1 MKKYLYVDTENTGL
15 SFIDLVSKMGKS
27 WKVTIFYSVKSP
39 KLSFAEMDQ
48 IAGARCGI
56 RFIAC
61 RNGRP
66 NAMDFC
72 IMTHLGMNVERHPKA
87 MHLIMSRDK
96 GYLSGIDLL
105 RSRGYYVGEIVLDEQ
120 THTVSWVST
129 AESAKPYDRIREY
142 FDSLFALEQI
152 PKEGL
157 LPAGIP
163 EEKNGLLLPGN
174 LSGGDAAGTGP
185 VPDGTAAASVLSSTG
200 TSSRSSGSRR
210 RRGSRGRGSRGGGE
224 LNGSLNLTAA
234 SLEKKMIDIL
244 IDHFDAVGVDRQRRL
259 MGQVMKRGLQVSC
272 ENGELHFDRLLP
284 SLRKFAAFR
293 TGDDAVREL
302 LSLLEGIDGLIIS
315 GAEVFYQAEE
325 TSGETE
331 EDFTAGILSGVDPEG
346 GDWLEDEELQES
358 ADAPEDIAD
367 DDPEDDADDADDA
380 AEEGTAEDSNSS
392 GPEEGWE
399 LDRDEPLPFV

>member
-15 SFIDLVSKMGKS
+15 SFIDLVNRMGKS

-39 KLSFAEMDQ
+39 KLTFAEMDRV
-48 IAGARCGI
+48 AGARCGV
-56 RFIAC
+56 RFIEC

-120 THTVSWVST
+120 THTVSWVSA
-129 AESAKPYDRIREY
+129 AEGAKPYDRVREY

-157 LPAGIP
+157 LPAGAA
-163 EEKNGLLLPGN
+163 ENGEGLLLPGN
-174 LSGGDAAGTGP
+174 SAGAFAGTEGNGDEGIP
-185 VPDGTAAASVLSSTG
+185 ASSVSA
-200 TSSRSSGSRR
+200 RPAGSRR
-210 RRGSRGRGSRGGGE
+210 RRGGRGRGGRGGGE
-224 LNGSLNLTAA
+224 LSGSLNLTAA
-234 SLEKKMIDIL
+234 SLEKKLIDIL

-272 ENGELHFDRLLP
+272 ENGELHFDRFLP
-284 SLRKFAAFR
+284 SLRKFAVFKAD
-293 TGDDAVREL
+293 DDAVREL
-302 LSLLEGIDGLIIS
+302 LQHLEGIDSLLIS
-315 GAEVFYQAEE
+315 GTEAFYDAEGTAGESLDAADETNEDAEE
-325 TSGETE
+325 MTAE
-331 EDFTAGILSGVDPEG
+331 EVTAEAVQAALYEMNPDD
-346 GDWLEDEELQES
+346 DWLKEEERSDLEDYL
-358 ADAPEDIAD
+358 EDD
-367 DDPEDDADDADDA
+367 VEDDPEDSLEED
-380 AEEGTAEDSNSS
+380 AEE
-392 GPEEGWE
+392 
-399 LDRDEPLPFV
+399 

>member
-15 SFIDLVSKMGKS
+15 SFIDLVSRMGKS

-48 IAGARCGI
+48 IAGARCAV

-105 RSRGYYVGEIVLDEQ
+105 RSRGYCVGEIVLDEQ
-120 THTVSWVST
+120 THMVSWVST

-163 EEKNGLLLPGN
+163 EDGNGLLLPGN
-174 LSGGDAAGTGP
+174 LYGGISPLVSGNR
-185 VPDGTAAASVLSSTG
+185 VPCPDVPQ
-200 TSSRSSGSRR
+200 SGKSP
-210 RRGSRGRGSRGGGE
+210 
-224 LNGSLNLTAA
+224 
-234 SLEKKMIDIL
+234 
-244 IDHFDAVGVDRQRRL
+244 Q
-259 MGQVMKRGLQVSC
+259 
-272 ENGELHFDRLLP
+272 LLY
-284 SLRKFAAFR
+284 R
-293 TGDDAVREL
+293 TGA
-302 LSLLEGIDGLIIS
+302 
-315 GAEVFYQAEE
+315 
-325 TSGETE
+325 
-331 EDFTAGILSGVDPEG
+331 
-346 GDWLEDEELQES
+346 
-358 ADAPEDIAD
+358 
-367 DDPEDDADDADDA
+367 
-380 AEEGTAEDSNSS
+380 
-392 GPEEGWE
+392 
-399 LDRDEPLPFV
+399 

>member
-1 MKKYLYVDTENTGL
+1 
-15 SFIDLVSKMGKS
+15 
-27 WKVTIFYSVKSP
+27 
-39 KLSFAEMDQ
+39 
-48 IAGARCGI
+48 
-56 RFIAC
+56 
-61 RNGRP
+61 
-66 NAMDFC
+66 
-72 IMTHLGMNVERHPKA
+72 MTHLGMNVERHLKA

-120 THTVSWVST
+120 SHMVSWVST

-163 EEKNGLLLPGN
+163 EDGNGLLLSGN
-174 LSGGDAAGTGP
+174 LSGGDASGTGP
-185 VPDGTAAASVLSSTG
+185 APDGTSAASVLSSAG
-200 TSSRSSGSRR
+200 TSARSSGSRR
-210 RRGSRGRGSRGGGE
+210 RRGSRGRGGRSGADLSG
-224 LNGSLNLTAA
+224 NLNLTAA

-284 SLRKFAAFR
+284 SLRKFAAFK
-293 TGDDAVREL
+293 TDDDAVRKL
-302 LSLLEGIDGLIIS
+302 LSLLEGISGLLIS
-315 GAEVFYQAEE
+315 GAEPFYQAEDAA
-325 TSGETE
+325 GETE
-331 EDFTAGILSGVDPEG
+331 EDVTAGILPEADPDDG
-346 GDWLEDEELQES
+346 IWLEDEEMPETEGAS
-358 ADAPEDIAD
+358 EDIAD
-367 DDPEDDADDADDA
+367 DAFDDADDA
-380 AEEGTAEDSNSS
+380 AEDGAGDEETGSD
-392 GPEEGWE
+392 PEEGWE

>member
-15 SFIDLVSKMGKS
+15 SFIDLVSRMGKS

-48 IAGARCGI
+48 IAGARCGV

-120 THTVSWVST
+120 SHMVSWVST

-163 EEKNGLLLPGN
+163 EDGNGLLLSGN
-174 LSGGDAAGTGP
+174 LSGGDASGTGP
-185 VPDGTAAASVLSSTG
+185 APDGTSAASVLSSAG
-200 TSSRSSGSRR
+200 TSARSSGSRR
-210 RRGSRGRGSRGGGE
+210 RRGSRGRGGRSGADLSG
-224 LNGSLNLTAA
+224 NLNLTAA

-284 SLRKFAAFR
+284 SLRKFAAFK
-293 TGDDAVREL
+293 TDDDAVRKL
-302 LSLLEGIDGLIIS
+302 LSLLEGISGLLIS
-315 GAEVFYQAEE
+315 GAEPFYQAEDAA
-325 TSGETE
+325 GETE
-331 EDFTAGILSGVDPEG
+331 ENVTTGILSEADPDDG
-346 GDWLEDEELQES
+346 IWLEDEEMPETEGAS
-358 ADAPEDIAD
+358 EDIAD
-367 DDPEDDADDADDA
+367 DAFDDADDA
-380 AEEGTAEDSNSS
+380 AEDGAGDEETGSD
-392 GPEEGWE
+392 PEEGWE

>member
-15 SFIDLVSKMGKS
+15 SFIDLVSRMGKS

-48 IAGARCGI
+48 IAGARCGV

-105 RSRGYYVGEIVLDEQ
+105 RARGYYVGEIVLDEQ
-120 THTVSWVST
+120 THMVSWVST

-163 EEKNGLLLPGN
+163 EDGNGLLLSGN
-174 LSGGDAAGTGP
+174 LSGGDASGTGP
-185 VPDGTAAASVLSSTG
+185 APDGTSAASVLSSAG
-200 TSSRSSGSRR
+200 TSARSSGSRR
-210 RRGSRGRGSRGGGE
+210 RRGSRGRGGRSGADLSG
-224 LNGSLNLTAA
+224 NLNLTAA

-272 ENGELHFDRLLP
+272 ENGELHFDRFLP
-284 SLRKFAAFR
+284 SLRKFAAFK
-293 TGDDAVREL
+293 TDDDAVREL
-302 LSLLEGIDGLIIS
+302 LSLLEKIDGLLIS
-315 GAEVFYQAEE
+315 GAEAFYQTGEV
-325 TSGETE
+325 SGETAA
-331 EDFTAGILSGVDPEG
+331 DTAAEILSGADPEG
-346 GDWLEDEELQES
+346 GDWLEDEELQEAANAS
-358 ADAPEDIAD
+358 EDIAD
-367 DDPEDDADDADDA
+367 DDPEDDMEDE
-380 AEEGTAEDSNSS
+380 AEEGARDERTGSD
-392 GPEEGWE
+392 PEEGWE

>member
-15 SFIDLVSKMGKS
+15 TFIDLVSRMGKS

-48 IAGARCGI
+48 IAGARCGV

-120 THTVSWVST
+120 THMVSWVSA

-157 LPAGIP
+157 LPPDIP
-163 EEKNGLLLPGN
+163 EDGTGLLLPGT
-174 LSGGDAAGTGP
+174 LSGNDAGGIIPA
-185 VPDGTAAASVLSSTG
+185 PDGTSAASVLSSAG
-200 TSSRSSGSRR
+200 ISARSSGSRR
-210 RRGSRGRGSRGGGE
+210 RRGSRGRGGRGGAE

-272 ENGELHFDRLLP
+272 ENGELHFERLLP
-284 SLRKFAAFR
+284 SLRKFAVFK
-293 TGDDAVREL
+293 TDDDAVRDL
-302 LSLLEGIDGLIIS
+302 LSLLEKIDGLLIS
-315 GAEVFYQAEE
+315 GTESFYQAED
-325 TSGETE
+325 TAGETAEDTAE
-331 EDFTAGILSGVDPEG
+331 EILSGADPDG
-346 GDWLEDEELQES
+346 GDWLEDEEL
-358 ADAPEDIAD
+358 PEPGTAAEDSAD
-367 DDPEDDADDADDA
+367 DDYDDGGEDA
-380 AEEGTAEDSNSS
+380 AEDGTEESTGSD
-392 GPEEGWE
+392 PEEGWE

>member
-15 SFIDLVSKMGKS
+15 TFIDLVGRMGKS

-48 IAGARCGI
+48 IAGARCGV

-120 THTVSWVST
+120 THMVSWVST

-163 EEKNGLLLPGN
+163 EDGNGLLLSGN
-174 LSGGDAAGTGP
+174 LSGGDASGTGP
-185 VPDGTAAASVLSSTG
+185 APDGTSAASVLSSAG
-200 TSSRSSGSRR
+200 TSARSSGSRR
-210 RRGSRGRGSRGGGE
+210 RRGGRGRGGRGSGD

-293 TGDDAVREL
+293 TDDDAVREL
-302 LSLLEGIDGLIIS
+302 LSLLESIDGLLIS
-315 GAEVFYQAEE
+315 GTESFYQAE
-325 TSGETE
+325 
-331 EDFTAGILSGVDPEG
+331 DAAG
-346 GDWLEDEELQES
+346 EDE
-358 ADAPEDIAD
+358 ADTAEDSPLTADPD
-367 DDPEDDADDADDA
+367 DDPEDDADDA
-380 AEEGTAEDSNSS
+380 AEDGTEESTGSD
-392 GPEEGWE
+392 PEEGWE